1 MPVRGPLIRLLSW
14 LAALGAGAL
23 AVVGGLGVQAPG
35 LVAIGIAGTLAAC
48 TAAGIARDVPRYD
61 HRTVLE
67 SAVQA
72 GGWTIGLLLVVAGL
86 ATVAGGVVT
95 VLVVV
100 AAVTAWLGLRA
111 MRTARPDA
119 TPGAQVLH
127 LPDRPSDTWSPVAD
141 LSTAA
146 LGSEWLRSTRALS
159 GRLAPVE
166 RQALVRR
173 RQETLDELERRDPAG
188 FARWLAQGPVPGS
201 DPAAYVQGRAVQG
214 DPTAGT
220 DAA

>member
-1 MPVRGPLIRLLSW
+1 VPVRGPLIRLLSW

-48 TAAGIARDVPRYD
+48 TAAGIARDVPRHD